1 MNHYLKLITDL
12 QDEEISYDKLW
23 LVITK
28 GQFCIFLKNPFLY
41 FEEYKLHHGL
51 TMNDCQTLS
60 EEVQKTKF
68 RYCIILVD
76 VQVQCNLKSD

>member
-1 MNHYLKLITDL
+1 MMV
-12 QDEEISYDKLW
+12 SYNKRSVLY
-23 LVITK
+23 
-28 GQFCIFLKNPFLY
+28 FFKNPFLY